1 MFEDEAEM
9 NNVVYAIGDKSEE
22 EMVRKGYVKYIG
34 VIDSG
39 AVDHVAFP
47 GSFPNVAI
55 KPSERSENGKHF
67 ASTIG
72 QVIENMGEKRIG
84 LTTNEGHRRN
94 VVFQIAKVK
103 RILLSA
109 RRMAKAGNRTILDE
123 KNPYVE
129 NTATK
134 ERIQLRME
142 GSLYVMDFWVK
153 SDTTKREGFI
163 RQGR

>member
-1 MFEDEAEM
+1 M
-9 NNVVYAIGDKSEE
+9 
-22 EMVRKGYVKYIG
+22 G
-34 VIDSG
+34 V
-39 AVDHVAFP
+39 
-47 GSFPNVAI
+47 
-55 KPSERSENGKHF
+55 
-67 ASTIG
+67 
-72 QVIENMGEKRIG
+72 KRIG

-94 VVFQIAKVK
+94 VVFQIVKVK

-109 RRMAKAGNRTILDE
+109 RRMAKGGNRTILDE